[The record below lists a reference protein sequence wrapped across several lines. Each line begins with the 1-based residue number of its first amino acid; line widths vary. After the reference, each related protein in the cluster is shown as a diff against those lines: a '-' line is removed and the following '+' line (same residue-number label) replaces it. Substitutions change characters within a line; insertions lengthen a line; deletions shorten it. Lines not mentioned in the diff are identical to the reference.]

1 MIRSVAA
8 GLLDYAVVSGCS
20 LSSSILAHHLRGPL
34 VAREARSFGSAFLEH
49 DGHNLSGEG
58 LGYDLRA

>member
-8 GLLDYAVVSGCS
+8 GLLDYAVVSDCS
-20 LSSSILAHHLRGPL
+20 LCTSILAHHLRGPL
-34 VAREARSFGSAFLEH
+34 VAREARYFGTAFPEH

-58 LGYDLRA
+58 LGFDLRA